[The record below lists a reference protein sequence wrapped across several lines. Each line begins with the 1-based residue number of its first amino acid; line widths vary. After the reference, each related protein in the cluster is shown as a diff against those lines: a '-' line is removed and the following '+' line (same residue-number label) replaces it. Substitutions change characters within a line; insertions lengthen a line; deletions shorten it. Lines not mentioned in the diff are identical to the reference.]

1 MFFASNKKNSR
12 DTQAYLENL
21 QQSQLHL
28 NLNGVHLTYGD
39 NCRWTVESSDLDTAA
54 KEIDLIIEERDEL
67 VCSLKE
73 ATTHIDELNAE
84 VMETNDVKNISMAML
99 MEERQKNVQLQKD
112 LAAYQEEL
120 KESYRIILELKN
132 YIGTLTVTPPP
143 VLIDNK

>member
-1 MFFASNKKNSR
+1 MFFASNKKNAR

-21 QQSQLHL
+21 QQNQLHL
-28 NLNGVHLTYGD
+28 NLNGVHLIYGD

-84 VMETNDVKNISMAML
+84 VMEINDVKNISMAML
-99 MEERQKNVQLQKD
+99 MEERQKNIQLQKD
-112 LAAYQEEL
+112 LSAYQEEL
-120 KESYRIILELKN
+120 KESYRIIMELKN
-132 YIGTLTVTPPP
+132 YIGSLTVTHPP
-143 VLIDNK
+143 VLMDNK